1 MKYAVPVFL
10 ALSLGVACNRTETK
24 AATAADQAAP
34 AAGATQPGTAPAS
47 GSPAAA
53 AAGEAAAPAAPPVK
67 PVPEVLPAV
76 VARVNGVDIPSAELE
91 RAIRNLEANVG
102 QQVPAE
108 RRSEIYRG
116 ILDQLI
122 DQRLLELEAASRNI
136 KATDAEIAAGI
147 DQMRKQAPSA
157 EAFAKALA
165 SRKLTEADLR
175 AEARQ
180 RLSVDKLLTTEVEP
194 KAAVTEADIADFYKK
209 NPQFFMQPEAVRAS
223 HILLKADTPEAKTA
237 ARAKAEELLKQIK
250 GGADFAA
257 LAKQHSN
264 DGSAASGGDLGFF
277 PRGQMVKPFEDAA
290 FALKPGEV
298 SNVVESEF
306 GYHIIKSG
314 EHRDART
321 VPLAEVSDRIAQ
333 ALRQQK
339 QQQLAQEFVQ
349 SLKSKAKVE
358 ILM

>member
-1 MKYAVPVFL
+1 MKYAVPVLL

-24 AATAADQAAP
+24 AAAAADQAAP
-34 AAGATQPGTAPAS
+34 AGGATQPGST
-47 GSPAAA
+47 PAAGA
-53 AAGEAAAPAAPPVK
+53 PGAPGAAGQQPAPPPVK
-67 PVPEVLPAV
+67 PVPAVLPAV
-76 VARVNGVDIPSAELE
+76 VARVNGIDIPSAELE

-122 DQRLLELEAASRNI
+122 DQRLLELEAAARNI

-147 DQMRKQAPSA
+147 DQMKKQAPSA

-180 RLSVDKLLTTEVEP
+180 RLSVDKLLTAEIEP

-237 ARAKAEELLKQIK
+237 AKAKAEDLLKQIK

-349 SLKSKAKVE
+349 SLKTKAKVE

>member
-1 MKYAVPVFL
+1 MKYAVPVLL
-10 ALSLGVACNRTETK
+10 ALSLGVACNRTETNAAEAADK
-24 AATAADQAAP
+24 AGAATTSQTGTSA
-34 AAGATQPGTAPAS
+34 QPGQPATDGTPQAEPAKAPVA
-47 GSPAAA
+47 
-53 AAGEAAAPAAPPVK
+53 
-67 PVPEVLPAV
+67 PVPDVLPAV
-76 VARVNGVDIPSAELE
+76 VARVNGVEIPAAELE
-91 RAIRNLEANVG
+91 KAVRNLEANVG
-102 QQVPAE
+102 QQIPAE

-116 ILDQLI
+116 ILDQLV
-122 DQRLLELEAASRNI
+122 DQRLLEQEAAARSI
-136 KATDAEIAAGI
+136 KATDAEVNAGI
-147 DQMRKQAPSA
+147 EQMKQQAPNA

-165 SRKLTEADLR
+165 SRKMTEADLR
-175 AEARQ
+175 SEARQ
-180 RLSVDKLLTTEVEP
+180 RLTVDKLLTAEVEP

-223 HILLKADTPEAKTA
+223 HILIKADSAEAKA
-237 ARAKAEELLKQIK
+237 AAKAKADDLLRQIK

-257 LAKQHSN
+257 LAKEHSN

-306 GYHIIKSG
+306 GYHIIKAA
-314 EHRDART
+314 EHRSART

-349 SLKSKAKVE
+349 SLKGKAKVE